1 MFQWLM
7 FSWCEWGNQMLLL
20 LKMLNEHFLTA
31 HARILGLNP
40 FWTSAVHVNP
50 DRKHLQFPEQF
61 FLHPHFRS
69 SRQDAAIGA
78 KDVQCGTQT
87 SFSFFHPQFD
97 GVGKFWMRLN
107 AWPQVWPAC
116 KTDLLTCCTRAADEG
131 GTALY
136 WHCLRANKS
145 RRASSTLFVSLT
157 RSYMIKFFND
167 AKLVICNW
175 ADWSTETSE
184 YLSSSLKH
192 IPCLPCRLFSFSNKS
207 GYCVTACERME
218 KRESSTS
225 WPKRLCHMMNRNP
238 LKVSLFRRQ
247 STIHWY
253 EDQWKQI

>member
-7 FSWCEWGNQMLLL
+7 FSWREWGNQMLLL

-50 DRKHLQFPEQF
+50 DRKHLVSRTILFASAFQK
-61 FLHPHFRS
+61 FLTGCSNRCQRCPVWYPN
-69 SRQDAAIGA
+69 D
-78 KDVQCGTQT
+78 
-87 SFSFFHPQFD
+87 
-97 GVGKFWMRLN
+97 KFWMRLN

-136 WHCLRANKS
+136 CRCLRANKS
-145 RRASSTLFVSLT
+145 RRASSTLFVSLA

-167 AKLVICNW
+167 AKLVVCNW
-175 ADWSTETSE
+175 ADWRTETSE
-184 YLSSSLKH
+184 YLGSSLKH

-207 GYCVTACERME
+207 GYCVAACERVE

-225 WPKRLCHMMNRNP
+225 WPKRPCHMMNRNP